1 MIVLKNEGLY
11 CPEGDFFIDPLLPCK
26 NAVITHA
33 HADHA
38 RPGMKNYICTPETSE
53 IMKLRISNDLLIKEV
68 EYDKEIQI
76 NSVNITFIPAGHVL
90 GSSQIKINNGSE
102 VRRSKQLKNFIPYST
117 GFCSGWTL
125 NSKRDFDKG
134 FTISDHADWNDL
146 IKTIEQ
152 TKAKK
157 VIIVHGNGPMLRKYL
172 NEKGITVSN
181 FTKNKHEDSTF
192 QLSLF
197 NG

>member
-1 MIVLKNEGLY
+1 MKYGIQDLETKTLNTKKNVIEGIIIA
-11 CPEGDFFIDPLLPCK
+11 P
-26 NAVITHA
+26 
-33 HADHA
+33 
-38 RPGMKNYICTPETSE
+38 PG
-53 IMKLRISNDLLIKEV
+53 
-68 EYDKEIQI
+68 
-76 NSVNITFIPAGHVL
+76 A
-90 GSSQIKINNGSE
+90 
-102 VRRSKQLKNFIPYST
+102 RRSKQLKNFIPYST

-125 NSKRDFDKG
+125 KSKRDFDKG

-157 VIIVHGNGPMLRKYL
+157 VIIIHGNGPMLRKYL